1 MPSGEGASGERPEAD
16 AWEQNQLQQTQRVM
30 VAREDGLLGILQS
43 PTSNAPS
50 PVRWAGTAQAE
61 WLPPHLKLLTPRP
74 ALLPTA
80 PNTNAR
86 GLREVGGGKM
96 GKQGGREGGGHYYLE
111 DYSICRM

>member
-1 MPSGEGASGERPEAD
+1 MPSGEGASGEGPEAD

-61 WLPPHLKLLTPRP
+61 WLPPHVKLLTH
-74 ALLPTA
+74 ALHCFPQHPTQ
-80 PNTNAR
+80 TH
-86 GLREVGGGKM
+86 VGSVRSGEGKW
-96 GKQGGREGGGHYYLE
+96 GNREGGKE
-111 DYSICRM
+111 EAITT